1 MKLWPCVKLSPVIF
15 GGGLLF
21 ETVID
26 NFCLRRQNYPC
37 LFSER
42 HFYLLIFSLYFKTRR
57 IGCQAMDRFSTVDTF
72 YAHREG
78 LIPWLWQFQAVHTYV
93 HTADR
98 WYGNVP
104 PKLLISDRSQP
115 TPIFVFRI
123 CTIPGYLSLAG
134 WYIFRYLGTSYCTVQ
149 YNGTMRCRCITKMKA
164 IGCIRWMSVILFQ
177 VRVH

>member
-15 GGGLLF
+15 GGDF
-21 ETVID
+21 Y
-26 NFCLRRQNYPC
+26 LRR
-37 LFSER
+37 S
-42 HFYLLIFSLYFKTRR
+42 LITFVCADKIIPVCSQRDTSICSYFRYISRR
-57 IGCQAMDRFSTVDTF
+57 EGLDAKPWIDLVPLTH

-78 LIPWLWQFQAVHTYV
+78 RCRSFDSFRQYIHTCIPLTDGTVTFPLSFSSLT
-93 HTADR
+93 
-98 WYGNVP
+98 
-104 PKLLISDRSQP
+104 DRSQHQ
-115 TPIFVFRI
+115 FLCSASV
-123 CTIPGYLSLAG
+123 PGYLSLAG